1 MEFPI
6 IDAHQHF
13 WNFNPVRDEWI
24 TEEMKELQRD
34 FLPDEM
40 EIVFKQNKV
49 GGSVVVQADPS
60 ENENDYLLDLA
71 DQYPFIKGVIGWI
84 DLKEGLVEERLK
96 YYHQFSRMKG
106 FRNLL
111 QGEKQR
117 DIMLDTAFQRGIGL
131 LNKYG
136 FSYDLLILPDQ
147 LAFTEKLVAAFPDQ
161 RFIIDH
167 MAKPLIKKGNISEW
181 KLSMKKFTAYKNVYC
196 KVSGMVNE
204 ADWKYWEEK
213 DFRPYLDTV
222 METFGTKRLLF
233 GSDWP
238 VCLLAGTYDEVK
250 QIAVNYFQ
258 SFSISEQ
265 ADFFGGN
272 AQEFYQL
279 S

>member
-1 MEFPI
+1 MQFPI

-13 WNFNPVRDEWI
+13 WNFNPVRDGWI
-24 TEEMKELQRD
+24 TAEMKELQRD
-34 FLPDEM
+34 FLPDE
-40 EIVFKQNKV
+40 IDRVFKQNKV
-49 GGSVVVQADPS
+49 DGSVLVQADPS

-71 DQYPFIKGVIGWI
+71 DQYHFIKGVVGWI
-84 DLKEGLVEERLK
+84 DLKERGVEERLK
-96 YYHQFSRMKG
+96 YYRQFSRMKG

-117 DIMLDTAFQRGIGL
+117 DIMLDPAFQRGIGL

-136 FSYDLLILPDQ
+136 FSYDLLILSDQ
-147 LAFTEKLVAAFPDQ
+147 LDFAEKLVAAFPDQ

-167 MAKPLIKKGNISEW
+167 LAKPLIKKGIISEW
-181 KLSMKKFTAYKNVYC
+181 NLSMKKFAGFQNVYC

-222 METFGTKRLLF
+222 VETFGTKRLLF

-272 AQEFYQL
+272 AQVFYQL

>member
-1 MEFPI
+1 MQYSI

-13 WNFNPVRDEWI
+13 WNFDPVRDRWI
-24 TEEMKELQRD
+24 TDDMKDLQRD
-34 FLPDEM
+34 WLPSDIENIFR
-40 EIVFKQNKV
+40 ENQVT
-49 GGSVVVQADPS
+49 GSVVVQADPS

-71 DQYPFIKGVIGWI
+71 DQYSFIKGVVGWI
-84 DLKEGLVEERLK
+84 DLKTERIEEKLK

-111 QGEKQR
+111 QGEEKR
-117 DIMLDTAFQRGIGL
+117 DSMLDPDFQRGISL

-147 LAFTEKLVAAFPDQ
+147 LEYAEKLVASFPDQ

-167 MAKPLIKKGNISEW
+167 LAKPPIRKGSTGDWRSGIKKFAGHQ
-181 KLSMKKFTAYKNVYC
+181 NVYC
-196 KVSGMVNE
+196 KISGMVNE

-213 DFRPYLDTV
+213 DFRPYMDAV
-222 METFGTKRLLF
+222 VETFGTRRLIF

-238 VCLLAGTYDEVK
+238 VCLLAAAYDEVK
-250 QIAVNYFQ
+250 RIATNYFN

-265 ADFFGGN
+265 ADFFGLN
-272 AQEFYQL
+272 AQRFYQL
-279 S
+279 L

>member
-1 MEFPI
+1 MKYPI

-13 WNFNPVRDEWI
+13 WNFDPVRDRWI
-24 TEEMKELQRD
+24 T
-34 FLPDEM
+34 DEM
-40 EIVFKQNKV
+40 RCLRRDWLPTDVENIFRENHVT
-49 GGSVVVQADPS
+49 GSVVVQADPS

-71 DQYPFIKGVIGWI
+71 DQYSFIKGVVGWL
-84 DLKEGLVEERLK
+84 DLRSERIEEKLK
-96 YYHQFSRMKG
+96 YYSQFSRMKG

-117 DIMLDTAFQRGIGL
+117 NSMLDPAFQRGIGL

-147 LAFTEKLVAAFPDQ
+147 LGYAEKLIAAFPDQ

-167 MAKPLIKKGNISEW
+167 LAKPPIKRGIISDW
-181 KLSMKKFTAYKNVYC
+181 KSDMGKFAKYENVYC
-196 KVSGMVNE
+196 KISGMVNE

-213 DFRPYLDTV
+213 DFRPYMDTV
-222 METFGTKRLLF
+222 VETFGTKRLLF

-238 VCLLAGTYDEVK
+238 VCLLAASYDEVK
-250 QIAVNYFQ
+250 RIADNYFN
-258 SFSISEQ
+258 SFTIAEQ
-265 ADFFGGN
+265 ADFFELN
-272 AQEFYQL
+272 ALTFYRL

>member
-1 MEFPI
+1 MQFPI

-13 WNFNPVRDEWI
+13 WNFNPVRDQWI
-24 TEEMKELQRD
+24 TGEMKELQRD

-71 DQYPFIKGVIGWI
+71 DQYHFIKGVVGWI
-84 DLKEGLVEERLK
+84 DLKEALVEERLK

-117 DIMLDTAFQRGIGL
+117 DVMLDPSFQRGIGL

-147 LAFTEKLVAAFPDQ
+147 LGFTEKLVAAFPDQ
-161 RFIIDH
+161 RFVIDH
-167 MAKPLIKKGNISEW
+167 LAKPFIKEGNISEW
-181 KLSMKKFTAYKNVYC
+181 NLSIKKFAGYQNVYC

-213 DFRPYLDTV
+213 DFRPYLDTIV
-222 METFGTKRLLF
+222 ETFGTKRLLF

-272 AQEFYQL
+272 AQVFYQL

>member
-1 MEFPI
+1 MQYPI

-13 WNFNPVRDEWI
+13 WNFDPVRDLWI
-24 TEEMKELQRD
+24 TDEMKDLQRD
-34 FLPDEM
+34 WLPADIEHIFR
-40 EIVFKQNKV
+40 ENHVS
-49 GGSVVVQADPS
+49 GSVVVQADPS

-71 DQYPFIKGVIGWI
+71 DQYSFIKGVVGWI
-84 DLKEGLVEERLK
+84 DLKAERIEEKLK
-96 YYHQFSRMKG
+96 YYRQFSRMKG

-117 DIMLDTAFQRGIGL
+117 DSMLDPDFQRGIGL

-147 LAFTEKLVAAFPDQ
+147 LQYAEKLVAAFPDQ

-167 MAKPLIKKGNISEW
+167 LAKPLIRKGIISDW
-181 KLSMKKFTAYKNVYC
+181 KSDMGKFAGYQNAYC
-196 KVSGMVNE
+196 KISGMVNE
-204 ADWKYWEEK
+204 ADWKYWQDT
-213 DFRPYLDTV
+213 DFRPYMDAV
-222 METFGTKRLLF
+222 VETFGTRRLIF

-238 VCLLAGTYDEVK
+238 VCLLAAGYDEVK
-250 QIAVNYFQ
+250 HIVANYFN

-265 ADFFGGN
+265 ADFFGLN
-272 AQEFYQL
+272 AQAFYQL

>member
-1 MEFPI
+1 MQYPI

-13 WNFNPVRDEWI
+13 WNFNPVRDAWI

-34 FLPDEM
+34 FLPADIEP
-40 EIVFKQNKV
+40 IFKQNHIS
-49 GGSVVVQADPS
+49 GSVVVQADPS

-71 DQYPFIKGVIGWI
+71 DQYHFIKAVVGWI
-84 DLKEGLVEERLK
+84 DLKELLIEEKLK
-96 YYHQFSRMKG
+96 YYRQFSRMKG

-111 QGEKQR
+111 QGDKQR
-117 DIMLDTAFQRGIGL
+117 DIMLDPAFQKGIGL

-147 LAFTEKLVAAFPDQ
+147 LEFAEKLVAAFPDQ
-161 RFIIDH
+161 RFVIDH
-167 MAKPLIKKGNISEW
+167 LAKPHIRKGIISEW
-181 KLSMKKFTAYKNVYC
+181 NIFMKKFAGYQNVYC
-196 KVSGMVNE
+196 KISGMVSE

-213 DFRPYLDTV
+213 DFLPYLDTIV
-222 METFGTKRLLF
+222 ETFGTKRLMF

-238 VCLLAGTYDEVK
+238 VCLVAGNYDEVK
-250 QIAVNYFQ
+250 QIAVNYFN

-272 AQEFYQL
+272 AQVFYQL